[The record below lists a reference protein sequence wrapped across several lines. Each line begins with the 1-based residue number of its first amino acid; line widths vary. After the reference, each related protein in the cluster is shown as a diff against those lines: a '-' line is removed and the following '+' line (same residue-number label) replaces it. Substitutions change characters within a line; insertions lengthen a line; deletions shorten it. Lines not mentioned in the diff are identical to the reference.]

1 MSCRRRKTNPV
12 SKPLHRAR
20 PLVLL
25 AVLASVLVQGA
36 PAGAQ
41 EVSTA
46 DAAPVFDPVAMLE
59 WHDHLAARFVDL
71 QTELAQRGPQAPV
84 PADAGERQRVVP
96 GSARN
101 RRELGVLATAE
112 LEEQARSLFQALSD
126 ARSALTEAN
135 PGTRLGI
142 GPAVFPVGG
151 TYEFVNSWGQSRSG
165 GRRHKGTDIL
175 APEGAPLYAIESG
188 VIERYSE
195 SSLGGLSFYFLGDSG
210 ARYYY
215 AHLSAYGPFA
225 EGERVEVGAL
235 VGYNGDTGNAR
246 GTPHLH
252 FQYAPDGGEGW
263 VNPYPLL
270 MELREAVW
278 PGVPV
283 PDSLRSAPAA
293 EPPAA

>member
-1 MSCRRRKTNPV
+1 MSHPLRNLRLLVPV
-12 SKPLHRAR
+12 
-20 PLVLL
+20 
-25 AVLASVLVQGA
+25 AVVASVLVQGT
-36 PAGAQ
+36 PVGAQ
-41 EVSTA
+41 VEEAPPIAGVP
-46 DAAPVFDPVAMLE
+46 AAEAVPVAVVEPVALLE
-59 WHDHLAARFVDL
+59 WHDFLAARFAEL
-71 QTELAQRGPQAPV
+71 QAELAERAPHGSV
-84 PADAGERQRVVP
+84 APEPVERKRVP
-96 GSARN
+96 GGARN
-101 RRELGVLATAE
+101 REALGVLPTPA
-112 LEEQARSLFQALSD
+112 LEEQVRSVFQALVD
-126 ARSALTEAN
+126 ARAALLEAN

-151 TYEFVNSWGQSRSG
+151 TYEFVNSWGQARSG

-225 EGERVEVGAL
+225 EGERVEVGAV

-270 MELREAVW
+270 TELRTAVW

-283 PDSLRSAPAA
+283 PEILRSPAPEADAA
-293 EPPAA
+293 P

>member
-1 MSCRRRKTNPV
+1 MSNP
-12 SKPLHRAR
+12 LRTLR
-20 PLVLL
+20 LLVPV
-25 AVLASVLVQGA
+25 AVMASVLVQGA

-41 EVSTA
+41 VEESAPGAGVP
-46 DAAPVFDPVAMLE
+46 AAEAAQVPVVDPLALLE
-59 WHDHLAARFVDL
+59 WHDFLAARFADL
-71 QTELAQRGPQAPV
+71 QAELVERAPQV
-84 PADAGERQRVVP
+84 PLAADPGERTRVP
-96 GSARN
+96 GGARN
-101 RRELGVLATAE
+101 REALGVVPTAV
-112 LEEQARSLFQALSD
+112 LEAHLRSVFQALVD
-126 ARSALTEAN
+126 ARAALLEAN

-151 TYEFVNSWGQSRSG
+151 TYEFVNSWGQARSG

-195 SSLGGLSFYFLGDSG
+195 SALGGLSFYFLGDSG

-225 EGERVEVGAL
+225 EGERVEVGAV

-270 MELREAVW
+270 MELRSAVW

-283 PDSLRSAPAA
+283 PEILRSPAP
-293 EPPAA
+293 

>member
-1 MSCRRRKTNPV
+1 MPHPLRNLRLLVPV
-12 SKPLHRAR
+12 
-20 PLVLL
+20 
-25 AVLASVLVQGA
+25 AVMASVLVQGS
-36 PAGAQ
+36 PVGAQ
-41 EVSTA
+41 VEEAPPMAGVP
-46 DAAPVFDPVAMLE
+46 AAEAVPVVDPVALLE
-59 WHDHLAARFVDL
+59 WHDFLAARFADL
-71 QTELAQRGPQAPV
+71 QAELAERVPQV
-84 PADAGERQRVVP
+84 PDAADPAERTRVP
-96 GSARN
+96 GGARN
-101 RRELGVLATAE
+101 REALGVVPTE
-112 LEEQARSLFQALSD
+112 VLEGHLRSVFQALVD
-126 ARSALTEAN
+126 ARTALIDAN

-151 TYEFVNSWGQSRSG
+151 TYEFVNSWGQARSG

-225 EGERVEVGAL
+225 EGERVEVGAV

-270 MELREAVW
+270 MELRTAVL

-283 PDSLRSAPAA
+283 PEILRSAAPGPA
-293 EPPAA
+293 PAP

>member
-1 MSCRRRKTNPV
+1 MSHPLRTLRLLVPV
-12 SKPLHRAR
+12 
-20 PLVLL
+20 
-25 AVLASVLVQGA
+25 AVVASVLVQGT
-36 PAGAQ
+36 PVGAQ
-41 EVSTA
+41 AEEAPPIAGVP
-46 DAAPVFDPVAMLE
+46 AAEAVPAAVVEPVALLE
-59 WHDHLAARFVDL
+59 WHDLLAARFAEL
-71 QTELAQRGPQAPV
+71 QAELAERAPHGSV
-84 PADAGERQRVVP
+84 AAEPGERKRVP
-96 GSARN
+96 GGARN
-101 RRELGVLATAE
+101 REALGVLPTPV
-112 LEEQARSLFQALSD
+112 LEEQVRSVFQALVD
-126 ARSALTEAN
+126 ARTALIEAN

-151 TYEFVNSWGQSRSG
+151 TYEFVNSWGQARSG

-225 EGERVEVGAL
+225 EGERVEVGAV

-270 MELREAVW
+270 MELRAAVL

-283 PDSLRSAPAA
+283 PEILRSPAPEAA
-293 EPPAA
+293 TVP